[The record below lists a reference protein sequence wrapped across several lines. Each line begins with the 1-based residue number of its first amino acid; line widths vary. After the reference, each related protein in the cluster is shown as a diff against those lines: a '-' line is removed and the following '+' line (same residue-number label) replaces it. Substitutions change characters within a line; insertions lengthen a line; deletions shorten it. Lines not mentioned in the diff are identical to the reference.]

1 MPLSLPSFSPLTI
14 RNALITL
21 AIAAVGG
28 FAFQSL
34 GLPAPWLAGAAIL
47 VAGAAVAGV
56 PAIVPRRLRDAI
68 FVVLGVSM
76 GGGVTPETVHRLA
89 EWPVSLAILFVTVVA
104 VTASIYAFLRAVSGW
119 SRDTALLAAL
129 PGALSYVVAAAIQ
142 RGADVRR
149 VAASQS
155 VRLLFLVAVLPPV
168 IGGHGVAVAALPAV
182 GLGEL
187 ALLLG
192 VGLAAGLAA
201 ERLGVPAGLLFGA
214 FLASAALHATGVVAA
229 ALPVWLTIPA
239 FTILGA
245 FIGTRFAGAEP
256 SFLLRMLPASL
267 GALAIG
273 IVVAA
278 AGAYAAAW
286 ATGQGLGGALLA
298 FAPGGI
304 EAMTA
309 LAFMLHA
316 DPAYVAAHQ
325 LARFILIAL
334 TLPIVLKLL
343 GPPGR
348 R

>member
-1 MPLSLPSFSPLTI
+1 MPLSLPPFSPLTI
-14 RNALITL
+14 RNTVLTL
-21 AIAAVGG
+21 AIAAAGG
-28 FAFQSL
+28 AAFQYF
-34 GLPAPWLAGAAIL
+34 GMPAPWLAGSAIL
-47 VAGAAVAGV
+47 VAATAIAGV
-56 PAIVPRRLRDAI
+56 PARIPRRLRDAV

-89 EWPVSLAILFVTVVA
+89 EWPASLAILFATVVA
-104 VTASIYAFLRAVSGW
+104 VTAAIYVFLRAVSGW

-168 IGGHGVAVAALPAV
+168 IGGHGVAAAVVPTV
-182 GLGEL
+182 GLAEL

-201 ERLGVPAGLLFGA
+201 EKLNVPAGLLFGA

-229 ALPVWLTIPA
+229 ALPGWLTIPA

-256 SFLLRMLPASL
+256 SFLLRVMPASL

-278 AGAYAAAW
+278 TGAYAASW
-286 ATGQGLGGALLA
+286 ATGQSLGGALLA

-325 LARFILIAL
+325 LARFILIAV
-334 TLPIVLKLL
+334 TLPLVLKLL